1 MIGLHIACGIALI
14 AANLVAGVWGGIAWL
29 RNEPTVGFWYA
40 LRVAQ
45 VTVVLQAML
54 GLILVF
60 TGREAVD
67 LHYLYGALP
76 LLVSFL
82 AELARAGAAQQ
93 ELGELDFRALPEERQ
108 HAGRDGD
115 RPPRDGDHGRRLP
128 GDPVPGA
135 AGGGDDAVHLATAR
149 KKRPRVGDQRIA
161 KLRRWLAIRRSRPRA

>member
-14 AANLVAGVWGGIAWL
+14 AANLVAGAWGGIAWL
-29 RNEPTVGFWYA
+29 RGEPTVGFWYA

-60 TGREAVD
+60 TGREATE

-93 ELGELDFRALPEERQ
+93 ELGALDFRALPEERQ
-108 HAGRDGD
+108 RAVAFAVV
-115 RPPRDGDHGRRLP
+115 RREMGIMAVACL
-128 GDPVPGA
+128 VILFLALRA
-135 AGGGDDAVHLATAR
+135 AGTTPL
-149 KKRPRVGDQRIA
+149 
-161 KLRRWLAIRRSRPRA
+161 L